1 MTKTSHLKSLVAPNT
16 WKLNRKHNTFTLR
29 PKAGAHKHALSITL
43 NKVLIDI
50 GKATTNREVTY
61 MLNNHSILIDLK
73 KRKDPA
79 FPVGLFDIITFP
91 EINEAYTLVISNL
104 GKIILKKL
112 KDPKSDKKLIRIIN
126 KRKVNGGKVQ
136 IETFCG
142 RNIILDD
149 KEALKY
155 KNGDSLMVK
164 LPEQK
169 IVEHISFEKNALI
182 YLIQGSHVGII
193 TKVKEIDNEKIICT
207 DGKEEFETR
216 KSFVFV
222 ITDEIKKLLSND

>member
-16 WKLNRKHNTFTLR
+16 WKLNKKHNTFILR
-29 PKAGAHKHALSITL
+29 PKAGAHKQKLSISL
-43 NKVLIDI
+43 NKVLIDTE
-50 GKATTNREVTY
+50 KAKTNREVTY
-61 MLNNHSILIDLK
+61 ILNNHNILIDLK

-79 FPVGLFDIITFP
+79 FPIGLFDIITYP
-91 EINEAYTLVISNL
+91 EINEAYTIIINNL

-112 KDPKSDKKLIRIIN
+112 KDPKSDKKLVRIIN
-126 KRKVNGGKVQ
+126 KRKVKSGKVQ

-142 RNIILDD
+142 RNIITGD

-155 KNGDSLMVK
+155 KTGDSLMIK

-169 IVEHISFEKNALI
+169 IIEHIKLEKDALI
-182 YLIQGSHVGII
+182 YLIQGSHVGVIS
-193 TKVKEIDNEKIICT
+193 KVKEIDNEIIICT
-207 DGKEEFETR
+207 DGKEDFET
-216 KSFVFV
+216 KKKYAFV